1 MAAQQGH
8 VMSLAPVVKFF
19 NTAEWAFKREHMGG
33 GGGGAAAGVG
43 ADVGAD
49 VYGSDDDEAAYGDDE
64 QHWRMDG
71 VDDGDGAYGY
81 EEDGYM
87 YDGDSLLGDEYDE
100 GEEGAMEHDIDAE
113 EDGDEDY

>member
-8 VMSLAPVVKFF
+8 VMSFAPVVKFF
-19 NTAEWAFKREHMGG
+19 DTKNWAIKREHMGG
-33 GGGGAAAGVG
+33 GGDGAAA
-43 ADVGAD
+43 DVGDDVGHD
-49 VYGSDDDEAAYGDDE
+49 VYGSDDDEAPYDDDE

-81 EEDGYM
+81 EEDE
-87 YDGDSLLGDEYDE
+87 YDDDFLLEDGYDE

-113 EDGDEDY
+113 EDGGEDY